1 MKKIEYHVHH
11 SDPIPLDVTV
21 TNFRDMCER
30 KGYEGVC
37 TLSYVRDGAS
47 GCHPTCNE
55 EALAIKAA
63 MPGSFAFAALFHERD
78 LVAQAREYMAA
89 GFDGIKLLEG
99 KPNNYRYNG
108 FGYESAAFDA
118 FFAYAEREQIPLI
131 IHNNDPISHWDV
143 ATASERAK
151 EMGWVYD
158 DTYPSQEWFFLVLE
172 AVFARHPRLRAAIAH
187 LGFYADKLPR
197 AAALLDLYPNLYF
210 DITPAPV
217 IFEHLSATPKESE
230 AFFRTYHDRL
240 IFGTDAQNDLTG
252 FAREY
257 NDTKT
262 EIISTFLEGSAP
274 RTIGER
280 HIVPIKLEQ
289 EMIENIYYNNAMRF
303 VKK

>member
-1 MKKIEYHVHH
+1 MKKIDFHVHH
-11 SDPIPLDVTV
+11 SDPISIEQSVAY
-21 TNFRDMCER
+21 FKDMCER

-47 GCHPTCNE
+47 EFHATCNE

-63 MPGSFAFAALFHERD
+63 MPGSFAFAALFHDRD
-78 LVAQAREYMAA
+78 LVGQAKEYMAA

-99 KPNNYRYNG
+99 KPNTYRYNG
-108 FGYESAAFDA
+108 FGYESAEFDA
-118 FFAYAEREQIPLI
+118 FFAYAEQEGIPLI

-143 ATASERAK
+143 NKASERAK
-151 EMGWVYD
+151 QMGWVYD
-158 DTYPSQEWFFLVLE
+158 ETYPTQEWFFLALE

-197 AAALLDLYPNLYF
+197 AAALLDMYPNLYF
-210 DITPAPV
+210 DITPAP
-217 IFEHLSATPKESE
+217 IIYEHLSATPKESE
-230 AFFRTYHDRL
+230 AFFRKYHERL
-240 IFGTDAQNDLTG
+240 IYGTDAQNDLTG

-280 HIVPIKLEQ
+280 HIVPIRLER
-289 EMIENIYYNNAMRF
+289 EMLENIYYNNAMRF